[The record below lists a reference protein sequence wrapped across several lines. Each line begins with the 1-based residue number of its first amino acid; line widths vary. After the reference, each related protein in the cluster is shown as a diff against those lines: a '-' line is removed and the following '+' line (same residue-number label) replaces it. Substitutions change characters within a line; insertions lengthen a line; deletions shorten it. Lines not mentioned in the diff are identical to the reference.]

1 MKTDAGAVPLRSV
14 AALVGRYVAVIGAVA
29 ASLLV
34 LDALP
39 WLLSGL
45 VRGVRAERSVEAAE
59 TALGAKLLLPV
70 YFPDAYRWP
79 PASIRTVSRP
89 ARAASLAFAPHR
101 AGAEP
106 VLFVQSLDGD
116 ASLPE
121 SLLPAGKEF
130 HRVSFDLDGTP
141 AVMTDLLLPPDGTF
155 HDVTFVVAG
164 RRVVFR
170 FQGDPAEVL
179 KMARSLTGGDR
190 R

>member
-1 MKTDAGAVPLRSV
+1 MKGDAAAVSLRSV
-14 AALVGRYVAVIGAVA
+14 PALVGRFVAVVGAVA

-34 LDALP
+34 LDAVP

-45 VRGVRAERSVEAAE
+45 VRGVHAERSVEAAE
-59 TALGAKLLLPV
+59 TALGAKLVLPV

-89 ARAASLAFAPHR
+89 SRAASLVFASHH
-101 AGAEP
+101 AGVEP

-116 ASLPE
+116 VSLPD

-130 HRVSFDLDGTP
+130 HRISFDLDGIP

-155 HDVTFVVAG
+155 HDVAFVAVG

-179 KMARSLTGGDR
+179 KMARSLTGADR

>member
-1 MKTDAGAVPLRSV
+1 VV
-14 AALVGRYVAVIGAVA
+14 GAVA

-34 LDALP
+34 LDAVP

-45 VRGVRAERSVEAAE
+45 VRGVAAHRSVEAAE
-59 TALGAKLLLPV
+59 TALGEKLLLPA
-70 YFPDAYRWP
+70 YFPDAFRWP
-79 PASIRTVSRP
+79 PGEIRTVSRP
-89 ARAASLAFAPHR
+89 TRAAALVLAPLR
-101 AGAEP
+101 AGGEP

-116 ASLPE
+116 GALPE

-130 HRVSFDLDGTP
+130 HRVAFDLDGTE

-155 HDVTFVVAG
+155 HDVAFLAAG

-170 FQGDPAEVL
+170 FRGDPGEIL
-179 KMARSLTGGDR
+179 KMARSLPGGER